1 MFEWDE
7 NKRQQALQK
16 HGIDF
21 IDAAEIL
28 VGEYLFLPA
37 RSEIEQRQIAVG
49 YLNGIPIAVVFTI
62 RDDAI
67 RIITARRARRNEREA
82 YDAHVAR
89 RDAET
94 EKPD

>member
-7 NKRQQALQK
+7 QKRVVTIEK

-21 IDAAEIL
+21 VDAAEIFAS
-28 VGEYLFLPA
+28 GYLSLPA
-37 RSEIEQRQIAVG
+37 QSEAENREIAVG
-49 YLNGIPIAVVFTI
+49 YVNGVAIAVVFTI

-67 RIITARRARRNEREA
+67 RIITARRARKNEREA
-82 YDAHVAR
+82 YDTHVAR
-89 RDAET
+89 RDAEN

>member
-1 MFEWDE
+1 MFEWDDH
-7 NKRQQALQK
+7 KRELALAK

-21 IDAAEIL
+21 IDAAEIF
-28 VGEYLFLPA
+28 VGQHLCVSA
-37 RSEIEQRQIAVG
+37 RSEVEQREIAIG

-62 RDDAI
+62 REDVI

-89 RDAET
+89 RDAKT

>member
-7 NKRQQALQK
+7 DKRHNTLRK

-21 IDAAEIL
+21 IDAAEIFA
-28 VGEYLFLPA
+28 GEHLCVSA

>member
-7 NKRQQALQK
+7 KKRDQTLKK

-21 IDAAEIL
+21 FDAAEIFL
-28 VGEYLFLPA
+28 GEHLCVSA
-37 RSEIEQRQIAVG
+37 RSEIEQRQIAVA

-67 RIITARRARRNEREA
+67 RIITARRARLNEREA
-82 YDAHVAR
+82 FDAHVAR